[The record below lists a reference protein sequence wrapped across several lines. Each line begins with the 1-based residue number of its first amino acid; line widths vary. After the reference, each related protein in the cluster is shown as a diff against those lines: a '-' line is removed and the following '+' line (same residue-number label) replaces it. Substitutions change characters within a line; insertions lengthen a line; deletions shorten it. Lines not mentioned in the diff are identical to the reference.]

1 MGVASFI
8 LSLFGMFNS
17 FLSYFG
23 FFRFFAVILIVLA
36 FIFAIIGI
44 NKKQQKGLAIA
55 GLIISIF
62 AFLITGFMSLLSFAG
77 SDRNN
82 KNYYYNTVEED
93 KGLVISSA
101 YNPWEKDN
109 KYDGVY
115 YFNKGNYKGIIEIKD
130 GIIKL
135 AYDNISGNSEKLND
149 FDGFSGING
158 EDNDEYYI
166 LIKAA
171 GGDEYNSIYKVT
183 LSGKDLVCEKKSKED
198 IFRNISTNYIL
209 EKIEETYEEKYN
221 KIKDEKI
228 EAINNRK
235 QNTTTNTVSENK
247 TEINTTTN
255 TSENISVDTN
265 TSSSNT
271 SNSSNSSTVTFGM
284 KNAVNKAKD
293 YLRFMAFSEK
303 GLKEQLEF
311 EGYSEE
317 EANYGVENCGADWNE
332 QAAKKAKDYL
342 DYMSFSRSGLI
353 EQLEFEG
360 FTTEQA
366 EYGATQAGY

>member
-135 AYDNISGNSEKLND
+135 AYDNISGNSEKLSD
-149 FDGFSGING
+149 FDGFSGINR

-183 LSGKDLVCEKKSKED
+183 LSGKDLICEKKSKED
-198 IFRNISTNYIL
+198 IFRNISTNYKL

-228 EAINNRK
+228 EAINSRK

-247 TEINTTTN
+247 IETTPAENKTETVTPT
-255 TSENISVDTN
+255 EN
-265 TSSSNT
+265 
-271 SNSSNSSTVTFGM
+271 NSSNHTGLSKEFKEAMDSYETFVDEYCSFM
-284 KNAVNKAKD
+284 KKYADSDETDFSIIAD
-293 YLRFMAFSEK
+293 Y
-303 GLKEQLEF
+303 
-311 EGYSEE
+311 
-317 EANYGVENCGADWNE
+317 ANYASKLADAEKKFEKWEAEKMNDE
-332 QAAKKAKDYL
+332 ETAYYIQVQTRVNQKLLDAA
-342 DYMSFSRSGLI
+342 S
-353 EQLEFEG
+353 E
-360 FTTEQA
+360 
-366 EYGATQAGY
+366 